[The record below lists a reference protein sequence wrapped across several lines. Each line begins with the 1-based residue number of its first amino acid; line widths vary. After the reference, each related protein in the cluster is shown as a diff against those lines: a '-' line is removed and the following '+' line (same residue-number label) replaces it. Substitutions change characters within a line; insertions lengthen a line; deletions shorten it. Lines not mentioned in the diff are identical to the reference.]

1 MAMFNN
7 QRVLYRY
14 LIPVRHPTSPG
25 CRVFVKVTSAPWTFR
40 SYPPSQ
46 TVMTSLYGQ
55 HHQLPGIRRWSAS
68 YCGWLQNPAPVDRWF
83 IPLFIGFQP
92 SKVVQDFFHPQYQQK
107 DSYSLPVN
115 RCVTVSPTITHK
127 MGLPSLQNAQLTNIA
142 AKWPFL
148 ELCRWTYGYVGK

>member
-1 MAMFNN
+1 MEVLMGKSSINGLFSMAMFNN

-92 SKVVQDFFHPQYQQK
+92 SKVVQDFFHPQYFYCWLTQ
-107 DSYSLPVN
+107 LPFGN
-115 RCVTVSPTITHK
+115 
-127 MGLPSLQNAQLTNIA
+127 
-142 AKWPFL
+142 FL
-148 ELCRWTYGYVGK
+148 ELDLTLSFVCHF